1 MSETTL
7 SAVIVEDDDRF
18 RSLVKVVLGLIGINS
33 VAEASDGHEAIN
45 VLKTF
50 DADVVIMDW
59 AMKGM
64 NGISCTQQIRSGAGG
79 CDPDVPIV
87 MLSGHG
93 GEDAIRL
100 AHEAGVNVYLVKPTS
115 IKPLFAGIQQAMNE
129 RRTARR
135 GAV

>member
-1 MSETTL
+1 MHSQIRR
-7 SAVIVEDDDRF
+7 AVIVEDNTVMRKLIHAALA
-18 RSLVKVVLGLIGINS
+18 SLG
-33 VAEASDGHEAIN
+33 VAEIAEARDGAEAIE
-45 VLKTF
+45 TIRAGG
-50 DADVVIMDW
+50 ADVVIMDW

-64 NGISCTQQIRSGAGG
+64 NSISCTQQIRSGAGG